1 VFREWKRYSFF
12 LKGMKVMRFIKVCGW
27 ALMGAFVLS
36 GVGCGSDGD
45 EDDQNG
51 DGDAVGAIDLGDGD
65 GDADGDGKN
74 RNRIQGCNDLEVEFE
89 TISPTVMVLVD
100 RSSSM
105 FDQGFADFP
114 NRWDPL
120 KEALVGDD
128 GVVTKLQGGV
138 RFGFS
143 AYTHQSKNGA
153 GSCPIMDVSN
163 FDVDNLKAIK
173 TLYDTASSDP
183 IVTGVDGSKGE
194 TPTGAAVSVATK
206 ALEDFE
212 GFGPK
217 FLLVV
222 TDGEPDTCS
231 EPDPQCGQDE
241 AIAAV
246 QAAHEK
252 GIGTFVIGVGEIG
265 VNHLQDLANA
275 GLGLPVAQRG
285 LPDGCQDSTF
295 DQGKYSANGG
305 DARVFNPAD
314 PAALKADIAGIVG
327 RLRGCSYIMSEEV
340 DPEKAHLGTVFVN
353 DETAVHDD
361 ENGWR
366 MNSATELELLGSS
379 CEAIKTVID
388 PDVFISFP
396 CDVFVK

>member
-1 VFREWKRYSFF
+1 
-12 LKGMKVMRFIKVCGW
+12 MRFSQICAWG
-27 ALMGAFVLS
+27 LLGTFVLA
-36 GVGCGSDGD
+36 GVGCGGDNDEDGTGNSDGS
-45 EDDQNG
+45 
-51 DGDAVGAIDLGDGD
+51 IDLGDGD
-65 GDADGDGKN
+65 LSPGEGDDRR
-74 RNRIQGCNDLEVEFE
+74 RNRVQGCNDLAVEFE
-89 TISPTVMVLVD
+89 TVSPTVMVVVD

-120 KEALVGDD
+120 KDALIGDD
-128 GVVTKLQGGV
+128 GVVTNLQGGV

-153 GSCPIMDVSN
+153 GACPMMDVSEIA
-163 FDVDNLKAIK
+163 FDNLDEIK
-173 TLYDTASSDP
+173 KRYDAVSSDP
-183 IVTGVDGSKGE
+183 IVAGEDGSKGE
-194 TPTGAAVSVATK
+194 TPTGAAVSTAAAVVN
-206 ALEDFE
+206 DFE
-212 GFGPK
+212 LFGPK

-231 EPDPQCGQDE
+231 APDPQCGQDE

-246 QAAHEK
+246 QAAHAQ

-275 GLGLPVAQRG
+275 GLGLPVQRRA
-285 LPDGCQDSTF
+285 PPEACEDSAF
-295 DQGKYSANGG
+295 NLGAYSDTGG

-327 RLRGCSYIMSEEV
+327 RLRSCSYTVSEEV
-340 DPEKAHLGTVFVN
+340 DPEKVHLGTVWIG
-353 DETAVHDD
+353 DD
-361 ENGWR
+361 IVPFDDDNGWR
-366 MNSATELELLGSS
+366 MNSATEIELLGTS

-388 PDVFISFP
+388 PDVYISFP
-396 CDVFVK
+396 CDVFLK

>member
-1 VFREWKRYSFF
+1 
-12 LKGMKVMRFIKVCGW
+12 MRFSQVCGW
-27 ALMGAFVLS
+27 GLLGAFAVAV
-36 GVGCGSDGD
+36 VGCGGSSDDD
-45 EDDQNG
+45 ENG
-51 DGDAVGAIDLGDGD
+51 EGDAEGTIDLGDGD
-65 GDADGDGKN
+65 FSSGSDKDGR
-74 RNRIQGCNDLEVEFE
+74 RNRVQGCNDLAVEFE

-120 KEALVGDD
+120 KDALVGDD
-128 GVVTKLQGGV
+128 GVVTNLQGGV

-153 GSCPIMDVSN
+153 GACPLIDVSKIA
-163 FDVDNLKAIK
+163 VDNLDEIK
-173 TLYDTASSDP
+173 KRYDAVSSDP
-183 IVTGVDGSKGE
+183 IVPGEDGSKGE
-194 TPTGAAVSVATK
+194 TPTGAAVSIAAGV
-206 ALEDFE
+206 LNDFE
-212 GFGPK
+212 EFGPK

-246 QAAHEK
+246 QAAHEQ

-265 VNHLQDLANA
+265 LSHLQDLANA
-275 GLGLPVAQRG
+275 GLGLPVQRRAPSEDC
-285 LPDGCQDSTF
+285 PDANFNRGS
-295 DQGKYSANGG
+295 YSESGG

-327 RLRGCSYIMSEEV
+327 RLRGCSYTLNTDV
-340 DPEKAHLGTVFVN
+340 DPDKVHLGTVWIG
-353 DETAVHDD
+353 DD
-361 ENGWR
+361 VIPFDDDNGWR
-366 MNSATELELLGSS
+366 MNSATELELLGDS
-379 CEAIKTVID
+379 CEAIKTVLD
-388 PDVFISFP
+388 PDVYISFP
-396 CDVFVK
+396 CEVFLK